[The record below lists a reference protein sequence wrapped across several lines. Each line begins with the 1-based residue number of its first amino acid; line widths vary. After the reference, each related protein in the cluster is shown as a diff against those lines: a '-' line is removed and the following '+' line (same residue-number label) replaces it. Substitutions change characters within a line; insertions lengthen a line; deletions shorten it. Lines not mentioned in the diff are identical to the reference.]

1 MKNKLLI
8 SVIITAF
15 KEEKTIGEAI
25 KQIISQLPK
34 NSEILVIAPD
44 EPTLS
49 VAKKFS
55 EKDERIK
62 ILKDP
67 GKGKPTALNL
77 GFRKA
82 RGKFLILTD
91 GDVLAGKNSI
101 KFLLKHFEN
110 PKVGAV
116 SGKVIYQIPKN
127 SLFYEWAKLSEKVF
141 DKMRKIQDKKS
152 ELWHPT
158 GYLYAIRNGLVKE
171 IPSNVLSDDALIGY
185 MIKAKGY
192 LIKYE
197 PKAKV
202 YVKFPTS
209 ISDFIKQKS
218 RTRAG
223 FLQIKK
229 WFGFE
234 GRKISSEIS
243 IGIKDL
249 FRVYGIKKF
258 HKMIIVGFV
267 YLISWLRAYWLI
279 FRRKSFEKIWE
290 RIETT
295 K

>member
-1 MKNKLLI
+1 MKKY
-8 SVIITAF
+8 SVVITAY
-15 KEEKTIGEAI
+15 KEERTLPSLITSLKN
-25 KQIISQLPK
+25 QLSK
-34 NSEILVIAPD
+34 NSEVLVIAPD

-49 VAKKFS
+49 VAKKFAK
-55 EKDERIK
+55 KDKRIR

-77 GFRKA
+77 GFKKA
-82 RGKFLILTD
+82 RGEILVLTD
-91 GDVLAGKNSI
+91 GDVIIGENSI
-101 KFLLKHFEN
+101 RFFLQHFTN

-116 SGKVIYQIPKN
+116 SGRVVYQIPKN
-127 SLFYEWAKLSEKVF
+127 SLFYEWAKLSERIF
-141 DKMRKIQDKKS
+141 DRIRRLQNKRN

-158 GYLYAIRNGLVKE
+158 GYLYAIRGGIVNKIL
-171 IPSNVLSDDALIGY
+171 SNALTDDAYIGY
-185 MIKAKGY
+185 QIKSKGY

-202 YVKFPTS
+202 YVKFPST

-223 FLQIKK
+223 FFQLKK

-234 GRKISSEIS
+234 GRKLSSEIS
-243 IGIKDL
+243 FGIKDL
-249 FRVYGIKKF
+249 LRAYDISKI
-258 HKMIIVGFV
+258 HKMIFV
-267 YLISWLRAYWLI
+267 SLIYLVAWLRAYWLI
-279 FRRKSFEKIWE
+279 WREKSFEKIWE